1 MLIIIYR
8 ILRTPDEQVLPGKST
23 SRGQDLK
30 DARVEFMSDAIENL
44 ERVMMLD
51 TTTME
56 LSAMQIIMMTSLM

>member
-1 MLIIIYR
+1 MLGANR
-8 ILRTPDEQVLPGKST
+8 FLRSPDGQGLLGKST
-23 SRGQDLK
+23 SLGQDLK